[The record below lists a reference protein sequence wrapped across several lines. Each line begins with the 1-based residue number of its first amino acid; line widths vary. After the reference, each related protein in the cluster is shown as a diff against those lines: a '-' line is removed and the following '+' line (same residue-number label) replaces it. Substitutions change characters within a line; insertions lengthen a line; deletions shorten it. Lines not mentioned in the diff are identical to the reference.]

1 MEGVVTGI
9 VIESRSVEEW
19 DGKVS
24 RWQLRAAQCQ
34 TPDHLRG
41 GWVLPLA
48 SSRSQVSVEGW
59 NNADMAVLSALI
71 PLVSAVMTFSP
82 F

>member
-1 MEGVVTGI
+1 MAGVVTGI

-24 RWQLRAAQCQ
+24 KWQLRQ

-59 NNADMAVLSALI
+59 NNVDMAVLSALI